1 MNAGTPMAG
10 FRKRCAALA
19 CLVVALGAFLPAVA
33 VAEASTVFDV
43 SYPQQRLPAPGFQ
56 LPDLAAVD
64 VSLEHYR
71 TRVVLVH
78 FWATFC
84 APCVKEMPDLEAL
97 WQHYREQDL
106 VVLAIAADRGSNGAV
121 HEFVDKTG
129 VTFPVLLDPDGVV
142 RNKYEVVALP
152 TSYLIGRDGKISA
165 RAIGPRVWNGTEGRK
180 VIEAQ
185 LAAGRS
191 R

>member
-1 MNAGTPMAG
+1 MSLVTPIAW
-10 FRKRCAALA
+10 FHKRCAVIVCLA
-19 CLVVALGAFLPAVA
+19 VALGVLPPDAA
-33 VAEASTVFDV
+33 AAEASTVFDV
-43 SYPQQRLPAPGFQ
+43 SYPKQRLPAPGFQ

-97 WQHYREQDL
+97 WQRYREQDL
-106 VVLAIAADRGSNGAV
+106 VVLAIAADRGSGGAV
-121 HEFVDKTG
+121 HAFVDQTG

-142 RNKYEVVALP
+142 RNTYEVVALP

-165 RAIGPRVWNGTEGRK
+165 RAIGTRVWNGTEGRK